1 MHNYFVHS
9 FYLLPAVTEC
19 PNEERLKKMLLS
31 EEVPSV
37 LCLVR
42 TSGLPNSSK
51 STTIKVFL
59 DKIILKK
66 REKSCTGILST
77 SDCTVLSRHPDRNF
91 LWMPSTKCCGV
102 ATCFLSH
109 LVRRDALHNHIF
121 MVQPTPN
128 TSLKLFESPLLNK
141 HFHWV
146 YKETMGNYK
155 ILRKKEGAERAFFR
169 SGFSF
174 IRAWDVDTNEVVC
187 EFLGKVAR
195 CFHRSLV
202 LTCLDLDRDAPNFQ
216 KPFELGE
223 QAQNSQH
230 SGQLLCWR
238 PRIQYLLR
246 FAAPG
251 HWLHDEVGE
260 NTTLMIATT
269 NDDAVDDRKLE
280 AAKEAILNAA
290 RQQQIGHVIRNEF
303 ASLKIGKYEDLKKM
317 IEYLEKVIYY
327 NLRYTVHLP
336 LKWIFLR
343 SALASEANPELFV
356 PTKYIRDLSKE
367 LYFTDDEFKE
377 FLDTF
382 TSFGSILYSTEYS
395 PLTSHVLTDVPKFCE
410 ILNRIYYSQSQGTES
425 VSRYGII
432 SKEKA
437 IEIIRET
444 HADHCMSVLVSLGMA
459 AEVGKDCLIL
469 EGCKQQ
475 EASYFLPS
483 ARIGAEDKRLEHC
496 EATKGFDS
504 AYIVV
509 EPEHI
514 MPLDYQAT
522 LAHFILKEIKG
533 LSLVATESFNTTSFK
548 SDDGMPVTLVFHN
561 NSVELRVES
570 NLASFDDRVKRL
582 LVRLLRSCKDAV
594 TRFSK
599 RVKSLSIHIGPPCA
613 CSTQPTLQLLEKE
626 ESCLICNE
634 KSLLRQCWIEA
645 AKQVGFDSYK
655 YF

>member
-1 MHNYFVHS
+1 
-9 FYLLPAVTEC
+9 
-19 PNEERLKKMLLS
+19 MLLS
-31 EEVPSV
+31 EVVPSV

-42 TSGLPNSSK
+42 TSGLPESSK
-51 STTIKVFL
+51 STTMKVFL
-59 DKIILKK
+59 DKSILKK
-66 REKSCTGILST
+66 RENVYNSPGFLSA
-77 SDCTVLSRHPDRNF
+77 SDCTVLSRHPDKDF
-91 LWMPSTKCCGV
+91 HWMPSTKRCGV
-102 ATCFLSH
+102 AACVLSH
-109 LVRRDALHNHIF
+109 LVRRDALHDQLF
-121 MVQPTPN
+121 MIPPLPAPD
-128 TSLKLFESPLLNK
+128 TSLKLFESPLLNQ

-155 ILRKKEGAERAFFR
+155 VLWKKDGAKRTFFR

-174 IRAWDVDTNEVVC
+174 IRAWDVDTNEVVYA
-187 EFLGKVAR
+187 FLGKVAR

-202 LTCLDLDRDAPNFQ
+202 LTFFDLDRDAPNFQ
-216 KPFELGE
+216 EPFKLGE
-223 QAQNSQH
+223 QAQKSQH

-251 HWLHDEVGE
+251 HWLHDGVGE

-269 NDDAVDDRKLE
+269 KDDAVDDRKLK
-280 AAKEAILNAA
+280 AAKEAIMSAA
-290 RQQQIGHVIRNEF
+290 RQQQIGHAFCNEF
-303 ASLKIGKYEDLKKM
+303 ASLKIGKDEDLKKT
-317 IEYLEKVIYY
+317 IEYLEKVVYY

-343 SALASEANPELFV
+343 SALASEAKPELFV
-356 PTKYIRDLSKE
+356 STQKIRDLSKE
-367 LYFTDDEFKE
+367 LNFTDVEFKE

-410 ILNRIYYSQSQGTES
+410 ILNSIYYPQSPGTEN

-437 IEIIRET
+437 IEIIGET

-459 AEVGKDCLIL
+459 AEVGKDRLGIL
-469 EGCKQQ
+469 EGCKKH

-483 ARIGAEDKRLEHC
+483 ARIGAEDKKFEHC
-496 EATKGFDS
+496 SDEAKKALDS
-504 AYIVV
+504 VHIVV
-509 EPEHI
+509 KPEHI
-514 MPLDYQAT
+514 MPLDYQAS

-548 SDDGMPVTLVFHN
+548 SDEGMQVTLVFHN
-561 NSVELRVES
+561 NSVEVKVES
-570 NLASFDDRVKRL
+570 NLVSFDDRVKQL

-599 RVKSLSIHIGPPCA
+599 HVKSLSIHIGLPCT
-613 CSTQPTLQLLEKE
+613 CSTKPTLQLLEKE
-626 ESCLICNE
+626 ACSICNE
-634 KSLLRQCWIEA
+634 KSSLRKCWIEA
-645 AKQVGFDSYK
+645 AKQVHFDTNIILI
-655 YF
+655 

>member
-1 MHNYFVHS
+1 
-9 FYLLPAVTEC
+9 
-19 PNEERLKKMLLS
+19 MLLS
-31 EEVPSV
+31 EVVPSV

-42 TSGLPNSSK
+42 TSGLPESSK
-51 STTIKVFL
+51 SSTIKVFL

-66 REKSCTGILST
+66 RENSSPGSLSA

-91 LWMPSTKCCGV
+91 LWMPSTKRCGV
-102 ATCFLSH
+102 VACVLSH
-109 LVRRDALHNHIF
+109 LVRCDALHDQLF
-121 MVQPTPN
+121 SVQQLPVPD
-128 TSLKLFESPLLNK
+128 TSLKLFESPLLNA

-146 YKETMGNYK
+146 HKETMGNYNV
-155 ILRKKEGAERAFFR
+155 LWKKKGAERAFFR

-174 IRAWDVDTNEVVC
+174 IRVWDVDTNEVVY

-202 LTCLDLDRDAPNFQ
+202 LTFFDLDRDAPNFQ
-216 KPFELGE
+216 KPFKLGE
-223 QAQNSQH
+223 QAQKSQH

-251 HWLHDEVGE
+251 HWLYDKVVE

-269 NDDAVDDRKLE
+269 KDDAVNDRKLK
-280 AAKEAILNAA
+280 AAKEVIMNAA
-290 RQQQIGHVIRNEF
+290 RQQQIGHVIRDEF
-303 ASLKIGKYEDLKKM
+303 VGLKIGKDEDLKKT
-317 IEYLEKVIYY
+317 IEYLEKVVYY

-410 ILNRIYYSQSQGTES
+410 ILNCIYYPQSQCTRN

-437 IEIIRET
+437 IKIIEET

-459 AEVGKDCLIL
+459 AEVGKDRLIL
-469 EGCKQQ
+469 EDCKQH

-483 ARIGAEDKRLEHC
+483 ARIGAEDKQLEHC
-496 EATKGFDS
+496 PDGATKGFDS

-522 LAHFILKEIKG
+522 LAHFILKEIPG
-533 LSLVATESFNTTSFK
+533 LSLVAAKSFNTTSFK
-548 SDDGMPVTLVFHN
+548 SNDGMQVTLVFHN
-561 NSVELRVES
+561 DSVELRVE
-570 NLASFDDRVKRL
+570 NILASFDDKVNQL
-582 LVRLLRSCKDAV
+582 LVQLLRSCKDAV

-599 RVKSLSIHIGPPCA
+599 HVKSLSIHIGLPCT
-613 CSTQPTLQLLEKE
+613 CSAQPTLQLLENE
-626 ESCLICNE
+626 ETCSICNE
-634 KSLLRQCWIEA
+634 KSPLRQCWIEA
-645 AKQVGFDSYK
+645 AKQVH
-655 YF
+655 